1 MFGFRFDKR
10 TIFIVLGV
18 MVLFWL
24 MRNAAIAPDQILSVV
39 MAVLWL
45 MKNGTAELLD
55 LLYTLPGILIALTF
69 HEYAHA
75 FAADKLRR

>member
-10 TIFIVLGV
+10 TIIIVL
-18 MVLFWL
+18 
-24 MRNAAIAPDQILSVV
+24 VV
-39 MAVLWL
+39 MLLLWL
-45 MKNGTAELLD
+45 AKSGSEGLLD
-55 LLYTLPGILIALTF
+55 LLYTIPGILIALTF

>member
-1 MFGFRFDKR
+1 MFNFRIDKK

-18 MVLFWL
+18 MLLLWL
-24 MRNAAIAPDQILSVV
+24 MR
-39 MAVLWL
+39 
-45 MKNGTAELLD
+45 NGTAELLD
-55 LLYTLPGILIALTF
+55 LLLTLPGILIALTF

>member
-1 MFGFRFDKR
+1 MFNFRLDKR
-10 TIFIVLGV
+10 TIITIRVIILLLWIVRG
-18 MVLFWL
+18 
-24 MRNAAIAPDQILSVV
+24 
-39 MAVLWL
+39 
-45 MKNGTAELLD
+45 GTEDLLD

>member
-10 TIFIVLGV
+10 TIITV
-18 MVLFWL
+18 
-24 MRNAAIAPDQILSVV
+24 IVV